1 MAIDMKSMTKKE
13 LKKLIKDA
21 QKALDTID
29 ARDKREAKRAAEKA
43 AAKFGFS
50 LNELTGGEAAPAPAK
65 RGPKK
70 GAKKASKPLYANP
83 SDPTQTWTGK
93 GRRPNWFLV
102 EVDKGTDPES
112 MKI

>member
-1 MAIDMKSMTKKE
+1 MAIDLKSMTKKE

-21 QKALDTID
+21 QKALSTID

-50 LNELTGGEAAPAPAK
+50 LNDLTGSSEKPAPAK

-70 GAKKASKPLYANP
+70 KPKTVAKPQYANP

-102 EVDKGTDPES
+102 AVDNGTDPES